1 MVNSYADHSNFINW
15 FNFQF
20 LIFNSQFLIFNS
32 IFQFSFIKNWTK
44 QFKQYQLKIEKLK
57 LKTKLKI
64 EIWQFSVQF

>member
-1 MVNSYADHSNFINW
+1 MVYSYPDYSNFINW
-15 FNFQF
+15 FKFQF
-20 LIFNSQFLIFNS
+20 LIFNFQSLILNS

-64 EIWQFSVQF
+64 EIRQFSVQF